1 MCYVCAKSLQLCL
14 TLCDPMD
21 WFCQAS
27 LSMGF
32 SRQEYW
38 SGLPCPPSGDLPTQ
52 GSKPRLLPLLH
63 HRQILYCWASRED
76 QNKKTRYILVQ
87 LLYGRWHIS
96 WRWHLNILWLGDFE
110 MNFGI
115 REAWIKFKLW
125 LFLWENYLVSLH
137 LCFPSIKPPL
147 SIVVGFRD
155 SFVHSRIYSVIKCLL
170 NIG

>member
-1 MCYVCAKSLQLCL
+1 MCVLSRFSCVWLFATPWTDSAKLLCPWDSPGKNTGVGYPALLQGIFQPRGQNRVSCHSCL
-14 TLCDPMD
+14 TG
-21 WFCQAS
+21 
-27 LSMGF
+27 GF
-32 SRQEYW
+32 STAE
-38 SGLPCPPSGDLPTQ
+38 PPGKT
-52 GSKPRLLPLLH
+52 K
-63 HRQILYCWASRED
+63 I
-76 QNKKTRYILVQ
+76 KKTRYILVQ
-87 LLYGRWHIS
+87 LWYGRWHIS
-96 WRWHLNILWLGDFE
+96 WRWHLNILWLGDIE

-147 SIVVGFRD
+147 SIVVGLRD